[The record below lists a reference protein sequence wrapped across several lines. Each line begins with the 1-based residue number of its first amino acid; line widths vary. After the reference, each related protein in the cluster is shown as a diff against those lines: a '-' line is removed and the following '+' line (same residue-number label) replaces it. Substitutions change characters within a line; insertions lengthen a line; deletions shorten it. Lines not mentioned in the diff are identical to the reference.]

1 MNLILIAAVWGIV
14 MMLSGLFFKG
24 TQNSIRFAIIGSLLL
39 VGGTFADL
47 HEYAF
52 IHSDFNRLLVY
63 DKFSSLFL
71 LIISISLVFYFWL
84 TAKEV
89 VKVGAHGAEYF
100 ALIFFVMAGAGLVTL
115 FNNLLILFLGIEILS
130 IPLFILTGSDK
141 RNLKSN
147 EAALKYFL
155 MGAFSTGILL
165 LGIAFIYGATGSFQV
180 SNFIAQGADAA
191 TVYHNIGLALILIA
205 LSFKVSAAP
214 FHFWTPDVYDGAP
227 TPFTSFMASIVKL
240 AAFVGFAQ
248 LIMNGFTNN
257 SGQWRLTLA
266 VLITL
271 TLIVGNVTAVYQQSV
286 KRMLA
291 YSSIAQAG
299 FMLMAVFANNDM
311 AREGLLLYAAAYC
324 LANIGIFAVLT
335 KMKDYTYEGFNG
347 LAAKQPLVAFCM
359 AVFLMSLAGIPLTAG
374 FFAKY
379 FLLAAV
385 VKTGGYLWLVITA
398 VIFAAISVYYYF
410 RVIQSMYFREASENS
425 GMIAETTGVF
435 RIGLI
440 IVAAIIILL
449 GIFPY
454 QLLLNVLALY

>member
-1 MNLILIAAVWGIV
+1 MNLILIAAVWGIF

-24 TQNSIRFAIIGSLLL
+24 TQNSIRFAFIGSLLL
-39 VGGTFADL
+39 AGGAFADL

-52 IHSDFNRLLVY
+52 IHSDFKGLLVY

-84 TAKEV
+84 TAKEI
-89 VKVGAHGAEYF
+89 VKVGAHGSEYF

-165 LGIAFIYGATGSFQV
+165 LGIAFIYGATGSFQIINYV
-180 SNFIAQGADAA
+180 AQGGDAS
-191 TVYHNIGLALILIA
+191 TVYHHIGLALMLIA

-248 LIMNGFTNN
+248 LIMNGFANN

-266 VLITL
+266 ILITL
-271 TLIVGNVTAVYQQSV
+271 TLIVGNLTAVYQQSV

-299 FMLMAVFANNDM
+299 FMLMAVFASNDM

-398 VIFAAISVYYYF
+398 VVFAAISVYYYF
-410 RVIQSMYFREASENS
+410 KVIQSMYFREASDSS
-425 GMIAETTGVF
+425 GMATEAGGVF
-435 RIGLI
+435 KFGLI
-440 IVAAIIILL
+440 IIAALIILL

>member
-89 VKVGAHGAEYF
+89 VKVGAHGSEYF

-165 LGIAFIYGATGSFQV
+165 LGIAFIYGATGTFQIINYV
-180 SNFIAQGADAA
+180 AQGGDAA

-248 LIMNGFTNN
+248 LIMNGFANN

>member
-1 MNLILIAAVWGIV
+1 IA
-14 MMLSGLFFKG
+14 LFFY
-24 TQNSIRFAIIGSLLL
+24 L
-39 VGGTFADL
+39 
-47 HEYAF
+47 
-52 IHSDFNRLLVY
+52 
-63 DKFSSLFL
+63 
-71 LIISISLVFYFWL
+71 WL
-84 TAKEV
+84 TANEV
-89 VKVGAHGAEYF
+89 IKVGAHPSEYF

-180 SNFIAQGADAA
+180 MNYVAMSGDAA
-191 TVYHNIGLALILIA
+191 NMYHHIGLALILIA
-205 LSFKVSAAP
+205 LSFKVSAVP

-248 LIMNGFTNN
+248 LILNGFANN
-257 SGQWRLTLA
+257 NGQWKLTLA

-271 TLIVGNVTAVYQQSV
+271 TLVVGNVTAVYQQSV

-299 FMLMAVFANNDM
+299 FMLMAVFSSNDM
-311 AREGLLLYAAAYC
+311 AREGLLLYAVAYC

-347 LAAKQPLVAFCM
+347 LASLHPLVAFCLV
-359 AVFLMSLAGIPLTAG
+359 VFLMSLAGIPLTAG

-379 FLLAAV
+379 FLLASV
-385 VKTGGYLWLVITA
+385 VKSGAYLWLVITA
-398 VIFAAISVYYYF
+398 VVFAAISVYYYF
-410 RVIQSMYFREASENS
+410 KVIQSMYFKQAAEGGGLSTPLS
-425 GMIAETTGVF
+425 GSF
-435 RIGLI
+435 KIGLLVSALI
-440 IVAAIIILL
+440 LILL

-454 QLLLNVLALY
+454 QLLLNVLTLY

>member
-1 MNLILIAAVWGIV
+1 MNLILIAAVWGIF

-24 TQNSIRFAIIGSLLL
+24 TQNSIRFAFIGSLLL
-39 VGGTFADL
+39 AGGAFADL

-52 IHSDFNRLLVY
+52 IHSDFKGLLVY

-84 TAKEV
+84 TAKEI
-89 VKVGAHGAEYF
+89 VKVGAHGSEYF

-165 LGIAFIYGATGSFQV
+165 LGIAFIYGATGSFQIINYV
-180 SNFIAQGADAA
+180 AQGGDAS
-191 TVYHNIGLALILIA
+191 TVYHHIGLALMLIA

-248 LIMNGFTNN
+248 LIMNGFANE

-271 TLIVGNVTAVYQQSV
+271 TLIVGNLTAVYQQSV

-299 FMLMAVFANNDM
+299 FMLMAVFASNDM

-398 VIFAAISVYYYF
+398 VVFAAISVYYYF
-410 RVIQSMYFREASENS
+410 KVIQSMYFREASDSS
-425 GMIAETTGVF
+425 GMATEAGGVF
-435 RIGLI
+435 KFGLI
-440 IVAAIIILL
+440 IIAALIILL

>member
-24 TQNSIRFAIIGSLLL
+24 TQNSIRFAFVGSLLL
-39 VGGTFADL
+39 VGGAFADL
-47 HEYAF
+47 YEYAF

-63 DKFSSLFL
+63 DKFSNLFL

-89 VKVGAHGAEYF
+89 VKVGAHGSEYF

-180 SNFIAQGADAA
+180 TNYVAQGGDAA
-191 TVYHNIGLALILIA
+191 TVYYNIGLALILIA

-248 LIMNGFTNN
+248 LIMNGFANN

-299 FMLMAVFANNDM
+299 FMLMAVFASNDM

-347 LAAKQPLVAFCM
+347 LAAKQPLIAFCL

-398 VIFAAISVYYYF
+398 VFFAAISVYYYF
-410 RVIQSMYFREASENS
+410 RVIQSMYFREVSESS

-435 RIGLI
+435 RFGLI

>member
-14 MMLSGLFFKG
+14 MMLSGLFFRSK
-24 TQNSIRFAIIGSLLL
+24 QSPVVMAILGSLALI
-39 VGGTFADL
+39 GGSFADL
-47 HEYAF
+47 YEYSF
-52 IHSDFNRLLVY
+52 IHSNFNGLIEY
-63 DKFSSLFL
+63 DKFSHIFL
-71 LIISISLVFYFWL
+71 LIISIALFFYLWL
-84 TAKEV
+84 TAKEII
-89 VKVGAHGAEYF
+89 KVGAHPSEYF

-180 SNFIAQGADAA
+180 TNYMALSGDSA
-191 TVYHNIGLALILIA
+191 TIYHHIGLVLMLIA

-248 LIMNGFTNN
+248 LILNGFANN
-257 SGQWRLTLA
+257 SGQWKMTLA

-271 TLIVGNVTAVYQQSV
+271 TLLVGNVTAVYQQSV

-299 FMLMAVFANNDM
+299 FMLMAVFASNDM
-311 AREGLLLYAAAYC
+311 AREGLLLYAVAYC

-335 KMKDYTYEGFNG
+335 KMKEYTYDGFNG
-347 LAAKQPLVAFCM
+347 LASGNPLVAFCLT
-359 AVFLMSLAGIPLTAG
+359 VFLM
-374 FFAKY
+374 
-379 FLLAAV
+379 
-385 VKTGGYLWLVITA
+385 
-398 VIFAAISVYYYF
+398 
-410 RVIQSMYFREASENS
+410 
-425 GMIAETTGVF
+425 
-435 RIGLI
+435 
-440 IVAAIIILL
+440 
-449 GIFPY
+449 
-454 QLLLNVLALY
+454 

>member
-24 TQNSIRFAIIGSLLL
+24 TQNSIRFAFIGSLLL

-89 VKVGAHGAEYF
+89 VKVGAHGSEYF

-165 LGIAFIYGATGSFQV
+165 LGIAFIYGATGTFQIINYV
-180 SNFIAQGADAA
+180 AQGGDAA
-191 TVYHNIGLALILIA
+191 TVYHHIGLALILIA

-248 LIMNGFTNN
+248 LIMNGFANN

-271 TLIVGNVTAVYQQSV
+271 TLIVGNITAVYQQSV

-347 LAAKQPLVAFCM
+347 LAAKQPLVAFCLV
-359 AVFLMSLAGIPLTAG
+359 VFLMSLAGIPLTAG

-398 VIFAAISVYYYF
+398 VVFAAISVYYYF
-410 RVIQSMYFREASENS
+410 KVIQSMYFREPSESS
-425 GMIAETTGVF
+425 GMTSDASGVF
-435 RIGLI
+435 KFGLI
-440 IVAAIIILL
+440 IVAILIILL
-449 GIFPY
+449 GVFPY

>member
-1 MNLILIAAVWGIV
+1 MNLILLAAVWGIV
-14 MMLSGLFFKG
+14 MMLSGLFIKKKDNVV
-24 TQNSIRFAIIGSLLL
+24 QLALLGSLILA
-39 VGGTFADL
+39 GGCFADL

-52 IHSDFNRLLVY
+52 IHSDFKGLLVY
-63 DKFSSLFL
+63 DKFSHLFL
-71 LIISISLVFYFWL
+71 LIISIALVLYIWL
-84 TAKEV
+84 TGKEV
-89 VKVGAHGAEYF
+89 VKVGNHPSEYF

-165 LGIAFIYGATGSFQV
+165 LGIAFIYGATGSFQLV
-180 SNFIAQGADAA
+180 NYIMQGADAA
-191 TVYHNIGLALILIA
+191 PVYHNIGLALILIA
-205 LSFKVSAAP
+205 LSFKVSAVP

-248 LIMNGFTNN
+248 LILNGFSNDST
-257 SGQWRLTLA
+257 RLQSVISL
-266 VLITL
+266 LIAA
-271 TLIVGNVTAVYQQSV
+271 TLIIGNVAAVYQQSV

-299 FMLMAVFANNDM
+299 FMLMAVFASNDM
-311 AREGLLLYAAAYC
+311 ARQGLLLYAAVYC

-347 LAAKQPLVAFCM
+347 LAAQHPFIAFCLT
-359 AVFLMSLAGIPLTAG
+359 VFLMSLAGIPLTGG

-379 FLLAAV
+379 FLLSAV
-385 VKTGGYLWLVITA
+385 VKVGGYLWLVITA
-398 VIFAAISVYYYF
+398 VVFAAISVYYYF
-410 RVIQSMYFREASENS
+410 KVIQAIYFKPASENS
-425 GMIAETTGVF
+425 GFNTEVTSSFKM
-435 RIGLI
+435 GLLL
-440 IVAAIIILL
+440 AAILILLL

-454 QLLLNVLALY
+454 QLLLDILTVY

>member
-24 TQNSIRFAIIGSLLL
+24 TQNSIRFAFVGSLLL
-39 VGGTFADL
+39 VGGAFADL
-47 HEYAF
+47 YEYAF

-63 DKFSSLFL
+63 DKFSNLFL

-89 VKVGAHGAEYF
+89 VKVGAHGSEYF

-180 SNFIAQGADAA
+180 TNYVAQGGDAA
-191 TVYHNIGLALILIA
+191 TVYYNIGLALILIA

-248 LIMNGFTNN
+248 LIMNGFANN

-299 FMLMAVFANNDM
+299 FMLMAVFASNDM
-311 AREGLLLYAAAYC
+311 AREGLLLYPQ
-324 LANIGIFAVLT
+324 NPKTPIT
-335 KMKDYTYEGFNG
+335 KSKV
-347 LAAKQPLVAFCM
+347 Q
-359 AVFLMSLAGIPLTAG
+359 I
-374 FFAKY
+374 
-379 FLLAAV
+379 
-385 VKTGGYLWLVITA
+385 
-398 VIFAAISVYYYF
+398 
-410 RVIQSMYFREASENS
+410 RQ
-425 GMIAETTGVF
+425 
-435 RIGLI
+435 I
-440 IVAAIIILL
+440 IHL
-449 GIFPY
+449 
-454 QLLLNVLALY
+454 